1 MALDKERIYGYA
13 RAYLEVQTTLL
24 KDKTEKAES
33 DRHISDEHLLRS
45 TLNQYEDDLRELEEL
60 MEEHDYE

>member
-1 MALDKERIYGYA
+1 MALDKERLYGYA

-24 KDKTEKAES
+24 KNKTEEAES
-33 DRHISDEHLLRS
+33 DHHISDEHLLRS
-45 TLNQYEDDLRELEEL
+45 VLNQYKDDLRELEEL